1 MKKLCI
7 TSVLLLIAALSVSAE
22 AATWSAAVF
31 TGGSYSGGDA
41 MGGIGVRIQ
50 REFGENFEAGFNL
63 YAQSEVSGEHEDGI
77 GRGYHMSSGFSTL
90 VLIPKFSMGKR
101 WEIALPI
108 ETGSGLL
115 QYRYNSEYREELKWT
130 EEVLDQ
136 VTHSVY
142 SIGIEP
148 RFLFGGKGALT
159 VAAGYLGTGPLRT
172 GLAEDG
178 ELNGFW
184 ARAGYQYRF

>member
-7 TSVLLLIAALSVSAE
+7 ISVLLLIAAGTVSAD
-22 AATWSAAVF
+22 ADTWSAEVF
-31 TGGSYSGGDA
+31 AGGSYSGGDA
-41 MGGIGVRIQ
+41 MGGIGVRVH
-50 REFGENFEAGFNL
+50 REFGEHFEAGFNL
-63 YAQSEVSGEHEDGI
+63 YAQSEVSGEYEDAG
-77 GRGYHMSSGFSTL
+77 GKEYHLSSGFSTL
-90 VLIPKFSMGKR
+90 VLIPKISIGKR

-115 QYRYNSEYREELKWT
+115 QYRYSSEYREELKWT
-130 EEVLDQ
+130 EEILDQ

-148 RFLFGGKGALT
+148 RFLFGGNGALT
-159 VAAGYLGTGPLRT
+159 IAAGYLGTGPLRT
-172 GLAEDG
+172 ELAEDG